1 MKRLK
6 ILSAAVS
13 ISCGIGVLMAII
25 VTSNKNT
32 LPRTAVIVP
41 TQSPIG
47 QRANLRAISAS
58 RLTIEQIAD
67 SAPENIDRTITSA
80 ISRKSPRPA
89 SRDIAD
95 LIAKNVD
102 VENPYPEANGT
113 VTVKSGDTLFA
124 ISRRTGI
131 NIYRLAEIN
140 SLEEPYVIRPGQ
152 ILNLNGAQ

>member
-1 MKRLK
+1 MKRVK
-6 ILSAAVS
+6 ILSAALSV
-13 ISCGIGVLMAII
+13 SCGIGVLMAII

-58 RLTIEQIAD
+58 RPTIKQLA
-67 SAPENIDRTITSA
+67 ENTPLSIDRTITSA
-80 ISRKSPRPA
+80 ISRKSPKPA
-89 SRDIAD
+89 SRDITD

-102 VENPYPEANGT
+102 VENPYPEAKASIT
-113 VTVKSGDTLFA
+113 VQSGDTLYA

-131 NIYRLAEIN
+131 NVYRLAEIN
-140 SLEEPYVIRPGQ
+140 SLDEPYVIRPGQ
-152 ILNLNGAQ
+152 ILNLAGAQ